1 MGVLNLWKLLQPC
14 GRRVA
19 IETLRGE
26 VLAVDVSIWLTQ
38 FVKAMRDDEGMML
51 KNAHVV
57 GTFRRICKLMF
68 HRIRPV
74 FVFDGGTP
82 ALKRK
87 TVLLRRQRRQDS
99 AQATE
104 RAAQRLLLNH
114 IRQAALR
121 RPKPEPAVP
130 AFAAASGTLGGGASP
145 AEAEEPAS
153 PSQGGG
159 SVSGAE
165 GQAQEAHDSDSDGA
179 LAVALE
185 ESITAAQARAAVP
198 DGGGSAS
205 APLSAAAAAAAA
217 VFDEESDDD
226 GDGDGRDTGQDNSD
240 GGAASRQSSRGR
252 GGGSGPSRRAM
263 WWARVTGDD
272 ADSGAAFVPE
282 AEAGR
287 VDADALRALPSSL
300 QQEYIGEIRRQ
311 QQQRARRTMLPAAG
325 DPTAFSRVQV
335 MSFLQGAQLNL
346 TVDRI
351 NAEQA
356 AAVTEGGRI
365 AGDAG
370 RQFLLQRADG
380 SNVEVSGMQRR
391 AALLGAVGA
400 GRSRE
405 EEAAA
410 AEAKAAADAA
420 ARQARRRRLGHGPA
434 GGVAPG
440 ADGAAQVDEDEA
452 LASALRAA
460 EARQALESGD
470 LTGVLA
476 LDGEEGGDGGDG
488 DAGGDD
494 DDVFGFG
501 DMGGGVGAEDASPA
515 DGQPAAPPLEPG
527 STHAHA
533 APPEDAA
540 PPSPASSPGGSPVP
554 ALGAEVS
561 ADATAE
567 ALRAAADT
575 ATRLTSWAGA
585 AVRRI
590 IRRHDPSIADQIAG
604 PKADVPAAPPASA
617 AASAAAPDPSSAAGQ
632 PAPPGSAPTSAPA
645 PAPDRPGALVT
656 PAVRS
661 ARAGPAF
668 SAAAGALAGSA
679 GAGKAGAPLGREQ
692 TLEELER
699 EEDALQAQA
708 GRAQRDAEG
717 VTETM
722 RAEVME
728 VLDLWG
734 IPYIVAP
741 MEAEAQCAELERMG
755 LVSGV
760 VTDDSDAFLFGAR
773 RVYKNIFESAKYV
786 EAYRMEDVE
795 REVGLDRDDLV
806 RAALLLG
813 SDYTDGVR
821 GVGIVNTVEI
831 LRAFPGDDGLR
842 EFRRWLD
849 GVEGAAE
856 EARLAKEA
864 KKNPEVLESADPA
877 LRFRLTH
884 QGARRRWV
892 VGDTFPNRHVLDAYR
907 RPNVSHVDSR
917 FVWDAPDFDALA
929 RFAVAKLGFSEQHAA
944 AVLLPVAQELKQRSV
959 QRGIRGFL
967 MGYGDGHRAGVVR
980 SKRLREAVEGLAGKE
995 SAAELAKDEPVPAD
1009 KAVPSGWSHSSVSL
1023 PAVPALPGAAPSTR
1037 RTLESSPSPKLPA
1050 RGARPMSGPSK
1061 KKPRMRTAADVIKR
1075 LLWDA
1080 SLPEEGFSVG
1090 YLDRFVGV
1098 LEEPFNADDAVWQDV
1113 PEHRIQWFRYRGVPI
1128 WQKDVRLDLVF
1139 GTAGGAGRT
1148 LPGVVS
1154 AIDAKRDAEEAEAA
1168 QRTELGAAARA
1179 EGGSGPE
1186 EEAEEHEA
1194 AAATAAAATAAAAAP
1209 AAVAPAAV
1217 LAAAKRPPFAAGKGR
1232 AADASSPRG
1241 GSTACSDDG
1250 SVSRL
1255 SEDDAAT
1262 RHALRRAAPTASPF
1276 APGLSRERSASDPG
1290 KVSVRP
1296 HAGVAAIAARADAAL
1311 SEAGWTVQPR
1321 TEDGVLMA
1329 ELLPE
1334 EASPVG
1340 SPVLPSAEAAL
1351 RIGFASAESP
1361 ADLASTGVV
1370 VECLQ
1375 LYRLPACDA

>member
-57 GTFRRICKLMF
+57 GTLRRICKLMF

-87 TVLLRRQRRQDS
+87 TVLLRRQRRQNS

-240 GGAASRQSSRGR
+240 GGSASRQSSRGR

-410 AEAKAAADAA
+410 AEAKAAAEAA

-494 DDVFGFG
+494 DDVFGF
-501 DMGGGVGAEDASPA
+501 
-515 DGQPAAPPLEPG
+515 
-527 STHAHA
+527 
-533 APPEDAA
+533 
-540 PPSPASSPGGSPVP
+540 
-554 ALGAEVS
+554 
-561 ADATAE
+561 
-567 ALRAAADT
+567 
-575 ATRLTSWAGA
+575 
-585 AVRRI
+585 
-590 IRRHDPSIADQIAG
+590 
-604 PKADVPAAPPASA
+604 
-617 AASAAAPDPSSAAGQ
+617 
-632 PAPPGSAPTSAPA
+632 
-645 PAPDRPGALVT
+645 
-656 PAVRS
+656 
-661 ARAGPAF
+661 
-668 SAAAGALAGSA
+668 
-679 GAGKAGAPLGREQ
+679 
-692 TLEELER
+692 
-699 EEDALQAQA
+699 
-708 GRAQRDAEG
+708 EG

-1217 LAAAKRPPFAAGKGR
+1217 LVAAKRPPFAAGKGR

-1241 GSTACSDDG
+1241 GSTACSDG

>member
-252 GGGSGPSRRAM
+252 GGRSGPSRRAM

-440 ADGAAQVDEDEA
+440 ADGAAHVDEDEA

-501 DMGGGVGAEDASPA
+501 
-515 DGQPAAPPLEPG
+515 
-527 STHAHA
+527 
-533 APPEDAA
+533 
-540 PPSPASSPGGSPVP
+540 
-554 ALGAEVS
+554 
-561 ADATAE
+561 
-567 ALRAAADT
+567 
-575 ATRLTSWAGA
+575 
-585 AVRRI
+585 
-590 IRRHDPSIADQIAG
+590 
-604 PKADVPAAPPASA
+604 
-617 AASAAAPDPSSAAGQ
+617 
-632 PAPPGSAPTSAPA
+632 
-645 PAPDRPGALVT
+645 ALVT

-668 SAAAGALAGSA
+668 AAAAGALAGSA

-1009 KAVPSGWSHSSVSL
+1009 KAAPSGWSHSSVSL
-1023 PAVPALPGAAPSTR
+1023 LAVPALPGAAPSTR

-1050 RGARPMSGPSK
+1050 RGARPMPGPSK

-1179 EGGSGPE
+1179 EGGPGPE

-1194 AAATAAAATAAAAAP
+1194 AAATAAAATAAAA
-1209 AAVAPAAV
+1209 APAAV

-1290 KVSVRP
+1290 S
-1296 HAGVAAIAARADAAL
+1296 
-1311 SEAGWTVQPR
+1311 SPR

-1351 RIGFASAESP
+1351 RIGFASAEAP
-1361 ADLASTGVV
+1361 ADLASTGVA